1 MAVKDMIK
9 TYEELITYPSF
20 EERFHYLKIG
30 GVIGEETFGFD
41 RYLNQSFYKSK
52 EWRSVRDRVI
62 ARDLGCDLGINGREI
77 FGKILIHHINPIT
90 AKDIANKTDLLL
102 DPNYLICCSKRT
114 HDAIHYGDESIL
126 FTGFVERKPGDTCL
140 WK

>member
-1 MAVKDMIK
+1 MAVEKMAKTYTEMIK
-9 TYEELITYPSF
+9 LSTYEE
-20 EERFHYLKIG
+20 RFRYLKIG

-41 RYLNQSFYKSK
+41 RYLNQVFYKSK
-52 EWRSVRDRVI
+52 EWRSIRDKII
-62 ARDLGCDLGINGREI
+62 ARDLGCDLAVKNREI
-77 FGKILIHHINPIT
+77 WGKILIHHINPIS
-90 AKDIANKTDLLL
+90 AKDIVNRSDLLL
-102 DPNYLICCSKRT
+102 NPDYLVCCSKRT

>member
-20 EERFHYLKIG
+20 EERFRYLKIG

-41 RYLNQSFYKSK
+41 RYMNQAFYKSK
-52 EWRSVRDRVI
+52 EWRTVRDHVI
-62 ARDLGCDLGINGREI
+62 ARDAGCDLGINGREI

-90 AKDIANKTDLLL
+90 AKDIANKTELLL
-102 DPNYLICCSKRT
+102 DSNYLICCSKRT

>member
-1 MAVKDMIK
+1 MIK
-9 TYEELITYPSF
+9 TYKELITYPSF

-30 GVIGEETFGFD
+30 GIIGEETFGFD